1 MSQTISAE
9 QQKGM
14 TILDA
19 FNRGLIVQVDDEFG
33 EMRGLR
39 NALDHF
45 AKSHD
50 ATAVAAYEKRF
61 DAIERQ
67 KDVEK
72 RSDLAFELQ
81 QEIIRADLKAR
92 EQSEPGSTWQEHVEL
107 ALEEMAP
114 KRMQKL
120 RDKVAKAPTAAEF
133 ADLKKAFLSSQ
144 MVQID
149 YMSEAVPKDKQQ
161 AFIKEAQACCTNIAT
176 ELFDP
181 QRKPSDPHHLGKVL
195 VAANTKA
202 LQQLTA
208 LKRNYPANPTP
219 DVRVQDGKVVVTK
232 AAPKVESLVL
242 QGGGGKGV
250 GYPPMLEEME
260 KSGMLASVDLL
271 VGTSIGAL
279 NASCLACGGL
289 ADERQI
295 LELKTF
301 QQGYDAKGFKKAY
314 PDISFG
320 TSAFPSCAGEMAKI
334 DELTA
339 ASIADKLA
347 DKSEQDIAGGL
358 VGKLSQLD
366 DATLK
371 RLGLTATDDRTLNA
385 EAAKLAA
392 KIKNQDFAGSDRTAQ
407 MVTFK
412 DLALLHQLDPV
423 NFKELTITGWEGA
436 GENGKLVYFNAQQ
449 EPDMPIAV
457 AARISMGLP
466 IFAPIKWQGRGPF
479 YDGGFGSNAPVE
491 AAPGLDKL
499 YKDKN
504 PADVEGEFLEGDIPL
519 EVQQAMAKTVLMTF
533 DEDGK
538 ADNNLFHQ
546 GRETA
551 APSFAEKKSV
561 GPLNPGYANTIK
573 GDATKAYNTGVNTLE
588 VYHGNAGTLSIGPL
602 LPDAAQT
609 EYAESV
615 SRMKGLQQLE
625 RQQDRAVAMVCGDA
639 DEALTTLSDDEIK
652 RLVADNKQ
660 AKDSK
665 ESEDSEGEDS
675 KSEDSEGA
683 DDEKQAPVKEL
694 LEKCKAYLALKEAFN
709 QRGGDVVGMLDNFAK
724 SLLCSKCVSDIKT
737 LSGVYQPA
745 MTLEDAAVVRGNVGT
760 AETAIKSCPPYLQGM
775 LKQAVLIPMQQRLRG
790 MAAAAPA
797 REPSFAWA
805 RDFSSQAFNAAVA
818 DAAKAQKLMVSAEAV
833 AAGKALADFEKAMG
847 ELAGMKRL
855 DRKKVSEKTRATLT
869 QLEEFQGGLRVMMRM
884 AGSVTNPTMMTFLGW
899 MDQEASRQVT
909 ELRSKARG
917 RDADHD
923 FGPYSF
929 NASWDRSAWA
939 NVKKKAVESG
949 ALEDTGSSGL
959 GEAMEAAVKAA
970 KAWQT
975 APIEDKDSAA
985 RAAFKGWDDV
995 IRAAKWLQRR
1005 TECKPLLAYLQGC
1018 VNAATI
1024 ERTKYAAS

>member
-1 MSQTISAE
+1 MNLSLSRITRRDTLGERGDEQTSYTGRPADLDIE
-9 QQKGM
+9 QRV
-14 TILDA
+14 L
-19 FNRGLIVQVDDEFG
+19 
-33 EMRGLR
+33 
-39 NALDHF
+39 
-45 AKSHD
+45 
-50 ATAVAAYEKRF
+50 AVARRPERIP
-61 DAIERQ
+61 DARLLLDGDAGSVVADFEDHRGRRNRESPHRSFARPRDRHHSARPRLRAKVRRRTIF
-67 KDVEK
+67 EK

-412 DLALLHQLDPV
+412 DLALLHQLNARGLAHLVDDA
-423 NFKELTITGWEGA
+423 GA
-436 GENGKLVYFNAQQ
+436 GGE
-449 EPDMPIAV
+449 
-457 AARISMGLP
+457 
-466 IFAPIKWQGRGPF
+466 
-479 YDGGFGSNAPVE
+479 
-491 AAPGLDKL
+491 
-499 YKDKN
+499 
-504 PADVEGEFLEGDIPL
+504 VEGVD
-519 EVQQAMAKTVLMTF
+519 QR
-533 DEDGK
+533 DG
-538 ADNNLFHQ
+538 
-546 GRETA
+546 R
-551 APSFAEKKSV
+551 
-561 GPLNPGYANTIK
+561 
-573 GDATKAYNTGVNTLE
+573 
-588 VYHGNAGTLSIGPL
+588 AGL
-602 LPDAAQT
+602 L
-609 EYAESV
+609 
-615 SRMKGLQQLE
+615 
-625 RQQDRAVAMVCGDA
+625 
-639 DEALTTLSDDEIK
+639 
-652 RLVADNKQ
+652 
-660 AKDSK
+660 
-665 ESEDSEGEDS
+665 
-675 KSEDSEGA
+675 
-683 DDEKQAPVKEL
+683 
-694 LEKCKAYLALKEAFN
+694 
-709 QRGGDVVGMLDNFAK
+709 QRGGDAGRGHGD
-724 SLLCSKCVSDIKT
+724 LLGEGGNLHNDI
-737 LSGVYQPA
+737 
-745 MTLEDAAVVRGNVGT
+745 
-760 AETAIKSCPPYLQGM
+760 
-775 LKQAVLIPMQQRLRG
+775 
-790 MAAAAPA
+790 
-797 REPSFAWA
+797 A
-805 RDFSSQAFNAAVA
+805 RDDVEDTAVEVPTDAGGEGGGDGEQA
-818 DAAKAQKLMVSAEAV
+818 
-833 AAGKALADFEKAMG
+833 
-847 ELAGMKRL
+847 
-855 DRKKVSEKTRATLT
+855 
-869 QLEEFQGGLRVMMRM
+869 
-884 AGSVTNPTMMTFLGW
+884 
-899 MDQEASRQVT
+899 EASRRGAAN
-909 ELRSKARG
+909 LKAAIDAG
-917 RDADHD
+917 VGDGNHLGSLHQLDTGVDDGGAEGVGDLAADHD
-923 FGPYSF
+923 RVRAEGAAPKRGEDPARCCILSSDAERLQQRPVHTRIF
-929 NASWDRSAWA
+929 DRSDYRR
-939 NVKKKAVESG
+939 EDPGERG
-949 ALEDTGSSGL
+949 AH
-959 GEAMEAAVKAA
+959 
-970 KAWQT
+970 
-975 APIEDKDSAA
+975 
-985 RAAFKGWDDV
+985 
-995 IRAAKWLQRR
+995 
-1005 TECKPLLAYLQGC
+1005 
-1018 VNAATI
+1018 
-1024 ERTKYAAS
+1024 